1 MSIYEDREDFFSRPR
16 SSAPGYSMAVAPE
29 GGPAGTVFVPEL
41 GTYVD
46 SDIADSMGIAH
57 SRAEALSRDTALSRE
72 AFNPAPVSPHRDTPD
87 TPSGTSRVEHGV
99 EHGVEEYEEAHS
111 DTAEDDT
118 PEIEEEAVQIDSPS
132 ETLKDVAAC
141 FTPSEFDAGMT
152 ELVDGNLEGAVDRI
166 TEATGLDSTAA
177 ISVIEAA
184 IEDVAPHAQEQI
196 GHDEWNALVYAAT
209 CTEDPA
215 ARQIVAGVVQGKLP
229 LGNLSKAYSLWWH
242 SLPDAATDTDE
253 DH

>member
-1 MSIYEDREDFFSRPR
+1 MSIHEDREDFFSRPR

-46 SDIADSMGIAH
+46 SDIADSMGISH
-57 SRAEALSRDTALSRE
+57 SRE
-72 AFNPAPVSPHRDTPD
+72 AFNPVPVSPHRDTPD
-87 TPSGTSRVEHGV
+87 TPSGTSR
-99 EHGVEEYEEAHS
+99 VEEYEEAHS

-132 ETLKDVAAC
+132 ETLRDVAAC
-141 FTPSEFDAGMT
+141 FTPSEFDAGMGQ
-152 ELVDGNLEGAVDRI
+152 LIDGNLEGAVDRI
-166 TEATGLDSTAA
+166 TEATGLDSAA
-177 ISVIEAA
+177 AVSVIEAA

-209 CTEDPA
+209 YTEDPF
-215 ARQIVAGVVQGKLP
+215 ARQVVAGVVQGKLP

-242 SLPDAATDTDE
+242 SLPDAATDNDE